1 MLEINWLSQPLAA
14 TAALVIGAIWYGP
27 LFQKAWMKNGNIS
40 MESIKNGYHP
50 AVLYSLAWILAF
62 VSSIGLKLFVVD
74 IHKAFDSVS
83 DYPFWHGAYHGT
95 TIAIL
100 FGAIPVLITN
110 ALFNQ
115 RNWKFI
121 LINVGYWL
129 LTFAVMGGII
139 GAL

>member
-1 MLEINWLSQPLAA
+1 MFEINWVSQPLAA
-14 TAALVIGAIWYGP
+14 TSALIIGAIWYGP
-27 LFQKAWMKNGNIS
+27 LFQKAWMKNGNIT
-40 MESIKNGYHP
+40 MKDIESGYHP
-50 AVLYSLAWILAF
+50 AVLYTIAWLLAF
-62 VSSIGLKLFVVD
+62 ATTFGLKLFIVS
-74 IHKAFDSVS
+74 IHEAFESVS
-83 DYPFWHGAYHGT
+83 DYPFWHGANHGLS
-95 TIAIL
+95 IAIF

-129 LTFAVMGGII
+129 LTFAIMGGII